1 MFPFVSFLRT
11 LPLHLLHLEP
21 TNGRVNVWRL
31 VCISRELQRQC
42 NPASQP
48 NKTCCDEPS
57 SYFPLTLS
65 LSCSL
70 STLSLLLRLLLL
82 KQTNRR
88 ISTDDVLLQAASFN
102 GRSMAFARDPSLS
115 TVHTSNYEII
125 LVDVHATNKQ
135 LQTVQHACMRAS
147 LFSLANSANIRMCFI
162 EPEIWNGR
170 KGGNA
175 PNNASDTFNGDASH
189 SKHTM
194 KASNPPRRLC
204 FHAHLYTKYPTGL
217 KSRQPITMHQPTMYR
232 SGPAAAGNPSRRT
245 S

>member
-135 LQTVQHACMRAS
+135 LQTVQHARMRAS

-170 KGGNA
+170 KAYSMATSLTRNA
-175 PNNASDTFNGDASH
+175 VFSGH
-189 SKHTM
+189 SWG
-194 KASNPPRRLC
+194 ACPQRGIALSGYLQSGLLDGRQLC
-204 FHAHLYTKYPTGL
+204 K
-217 KSRQPITMHQPTMYR
+217 
-232 SGPAAAGNPSRRT
+232 
-245 S
+245 

>member
-11 LPLHLLHLEP
+11 LLLQLLHLEP
-21 TNGRVNVWRL
+21 TNNGRVNVWRL

-70 STLSLLLRLLLL
+70 PTLSLLLRLLLL

-115 TVHTSNYEII
+115 TVHTSNHEII
-125 LVDVHATNKQ
+125 LVDVHATNQQ
-135 LQTVQHACMRAS
+135 LQTVQHACTRAS

-162 EPEIWNGR
+162 EPE
-170 KGGNA
+170 A
-175 PNNASDTFNGDASH
+175 
-189 SKHTM
+189 
-194 KASNPPRRLC
+194 
-204 FHAHLYTKYPTGL
+204 
-217 KSRQPITMHQPTMYR
+217 RQPR
-232 SGPAAAGNPSRRT
+232 SSGALSFRATRGVLAFSAALLT
-245 S
+245 SLWLPEIELTL

>member
-135 LQTVQHACMRAS
+135 LQTVQHACMRLLFFRWRTLQTFACAS
-147 LFSLANSANIRMCFI
+147 LNRRYGTGEKHTQWQPRSRGALSFRATRGVLALSAALLTSLWLPHI
-162 EPEIWNGR
+162 EP
-170 KGGNA
+170 
-175 PNNASDTFNGDASH
+175 
-189 SKHTM
+189 
-194 KASNPPRRLC
+194 
-204 FHAHLYTKYPTGL
+204 
-217 KSRQPITMHQPTMYR
+217 
-232 SGPAAAGNPSRRT
+232 PS
-245 S
+245 

>member
-21 TNGRVNVWRL
+21 TNGRVNVWKL
-31 VCISRELQRQC
+31 ICISRELQRQC
-42 NPASQP
+42 NLASQP

-102 GRSMAFARDPSLS
+102 GRRMAFARDPSLS
-115 TVHTSNYEII
+115 TVHTSNHEII
-125 LVDVHATNKQ
+125 LVDMNAPTKN
-135 LQTVQHACMRAS
+135 LQTQ
-147 LFSLANSANIRMCFI
+147 NIMTSSCC
-162 EPEIWNGR
+162 
-170 KGGNA
+170 
-175 PNNASDTFNGDASH
+175 DASFLVDTASINCPVPISNQPNRWHPRARVQCKKIH
-189 SKHTM
+189 SQTTRL
-194 KASNPPRRLC
+194 SNL
-204 FHAHLYTKYPTGL
+204 HAVLQCIGW
-217 KSRQPITMHQPTMYR
+217 R
-232 SGPAAAGNPSRRT
+232 SGT
-245 S
+245 

>member
-1 MFPFVSFLRT
+1 M
-11 LPLHLLHLEP
+11 
-21 TNGRVNVWRL
+21 WRL

-70 STLSLLLRLLLL
+70 PTLSLFLRLLLL

-147 LFSLANSANIRMCFI
+147 LFSLANSANTRMCFI
-162 EPEIWNGR
+162 EPEARQPRSRGALSFRATLGVLALRAALLTSLWSPEIEFAIVCRTELRSWQTPLACLARDWLCSCLDGFLR
-170 KGGNA
+170 V
-175 PNNASDTFNGDASH
+175 PCQVASEPFVWRLRAALLAHDLQVR
-189 SKHTM
+189 SKHKT
-194 KASNPPRRLC
+194 PRPL
-204 FHAHLYTKYPTGL
+204 
-217 KSRQPITMHQPTMYR
+217 
-232 SGPAAAGNPSRRT
+232 
-245 S
+245 